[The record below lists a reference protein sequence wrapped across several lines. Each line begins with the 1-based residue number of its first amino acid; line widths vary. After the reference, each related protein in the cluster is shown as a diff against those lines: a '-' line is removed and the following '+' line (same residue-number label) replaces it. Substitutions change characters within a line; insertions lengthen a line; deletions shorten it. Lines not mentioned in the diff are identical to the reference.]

1 MGLQKGLLA
10 GLAILIVLLTSCRS
24 RPSQNAQ
31 STARSPT
38 GYEIACS
45 NADECHGSVA
55 LLVGLS
61 ALREPTRCT
70 AALIGPKIAVTAGHC
85 VMPLLGARGE
95 CDGVWLG
102 FPATPTVSGEWVA
115 CETVVSVASPKGTLL
130 APDYAVL
137 RLEESTNR
145 PFLALTDETLPAGEI
160 VQMVSV
166 TPDRFYD
173 QVHRLHSRRCVVD
186 GDPHVSR
193 WAGMTPKPVR
203 VLSSCPIRE
212 GNSGA
217 PLLDHEGR
225 MRGLVHAAGPPFF
238 AFGVMTETDG
248 ISKARH

>member
-1 MGLQKGLLA
+1 MGLHKGLLA
-10 GLAILIVLLTSCRS
+10 GTAVLIALLTSCRS
-24 RPSQNAQ
+24 TPSLSEQNV
-31 STARSPT
+31 ARGPA

-45 NADECHGSVA
+45 DTDPCHGSVA

-61 ALREPTRCT
+61 APREPTRCT
-70 AALIGPKIAVTAGHC
+70 AALIGPRIAVTAGHC
-85 VMPLLGARGE
+85 VMPLSGVRGE
-95 CDGVWLG
+95 CEGVWLG
-102 FPATPTVSGEWVA
+102 FPSTPTASDEWIA
-115 CETVVSVASPKGTLL
+115 CETVLSVSSPSATLL

-137 RLEESTNR
+137 RLQQSTSR

-173 QVHRLHSRRCVVD
+173 EVHRLQSRRCVVD
-186 GDPHVSR
+186 GDTQTSR
-193 WAGMTPKPVR
+193 WAGMTPKTVR

-217 PLLDHEGR
+217 PLLDRKGR

-248 ISKARH
+248 IPKVQP